1 MTNNSIKNAIGTVC
15 ICLPFLIIISGLLYP
30 GENINNWW
38 QSLSASYYNQ
48 NSFMFIIC
56 FSALIVLLVVD
67 RDAYSNIMAA
77 LMAIILIFPCA
88 DGTLLI
94 AQEEVG
100 VFGLKPSL
108 SDKIHSLACLLS
120 GVVVVIK
127 NITLIKQTKRKLFM
141 VLLALILASI
151 ATIAYENILHANGD
165 WSFHWSTVFT
175 ETIIFVCCGIMYK
188 NIEC

>member
-15 ICLPFLIIISGLLYP
+15 ICLPFLIMISGLLYP

-67 RDAYSNIMAA
+67 RDIHSNIMAA
-77 LMAIILIFPCA
+77 LMAIILVFPCA

-94 AQEEVG
+94 TQEEVG
-100 VFGLKPSL
+100 ILKQGKEAFEKYYNGKL
-108 SDKIHSLACLLS
+108 SEKLLKDLN
-120 GVVVVIK
+120 K
-127 NITLIKQTKRKLFM
+127 NK
-141 VLLALILASI
+141 
-151 ATIAYENILHANGD
+151 YEQLKKGNI
-165 WSFHWSTVFT
+165 
-175 ETIIFVCCGIMYK
+175 
-188 NIEC
+188 

>member
-15 ICLPFLIIISGLLYP
+15 MCLPFLIVISGLLYP
-30 GENINNWW
+30 GENLNNWR

-67 RDAYSNIMAA
+67 RDIYSNIMSA

-88 DGTLLI
+88 DGTLI
-94 AQEEVG
+94 ITQDEVG
-100 VFGLKPSL
+100 VFGLSPSL

-127 NITLIKQTKRKLFM
+127 DIVLIKKTKRKLFM

-151 ATIAYENILHANGD
+151 AIIAYENVLHSNGD
-165 WSFHWSTVFT
+165 WSFHWSTLFT